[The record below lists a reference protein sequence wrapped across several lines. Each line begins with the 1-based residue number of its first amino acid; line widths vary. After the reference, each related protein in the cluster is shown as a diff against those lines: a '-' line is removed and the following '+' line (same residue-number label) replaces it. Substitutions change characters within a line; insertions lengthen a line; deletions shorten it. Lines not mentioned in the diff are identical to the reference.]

1 MMSYQY
7 TDKPIFVNSENVKYT
22 EDAIISEYV
31 YDKTVV
37 TEENDRVVVKP
48 VSEKYT
54 FKTDRKVPKTGILFI
69 GWGGNNGTTV
79 TAGILANKHKITWET
94 KHGIKDANYYGSITQ
109 SSTVRLGCG
118 EHGDIFVPLKNLV
131 PFVDPNDLVLGGWD
145 INNMN
150 MADAM
155 QRAAVFDYTFQE
167 KLRPYMKDMV
177 PMPSIYYPQYIA
189 SNQADRAN
197 NLIPGDDKQVHLDH
211 IRQDIRDFKAK
222 NGLDK
227 VIVLWTANT
236 ERYSDIIPGI
246 NDTADNILKAIKNSE
261 SEVAPS
267 NIFAVACILEHT
279 TFINGSPQNTL
290 LPGIIELAE
299 RENVYI
305 AGNDFKSGQT
315 KIKSVLAEYLIDAG
329 IKPVSI
335 ASYNHLGNNDGKN
348 LSSPQQ
354 FRSKEISKSGV
365 VEDMVLSNGI
375 LYKPGEKPDHLIVIK
390 YIPYVGDS
398 KRAIDEYT
406 SEIFC
411 HGLNTISMHNVC
423 EDSLLA
429 APLMIDLCLIAEM
442 CERISFSYEGSKGFE
457 KFDSVLSILSYL
469 TKAPAVPVGTPIV
482 NGLSKQRACIVNFLR
497 ACIGLKPESNMLFEY
512 KQRKH

>member
-7 TDKPIFVNSENVKYT
+7 TDLPITVNSENVKYSPSEIT
-22 EDAIISEYV
+22 SEYV

-37 TEENDRVVVKP
+37 VNENNTLVVKP
-48 VSEKYT
+48 VAEKYT
-54 FKTDRKVPKTGILFI
+54 FKTQRTVPKTGLLLI

-79 TAGILANKHKITWET
+79 TAGILANKHKVTWET
-94 KHGIKDANYYGSITQ
+94 KRGTKDANYYGSLIQ
-109 SSTVRLGCG
+109 SSTVRLGAG

-131 PFVDPNDLVLGGWD
+131 PFVNPNDLVIGGWD

-150 MADAM
+150 MADALK
-155 QRAAVFDYTFQE
+155 RAAVYDYTFQQQVA
-167 KLRPYMKDMV
+167 PYMKDMV
-177 PMPSIYYPQYIA
+177 PMPSIYYPDYIA
-189 SNQADRAN
+189 ANQCDRAN
-197 NLIPGDDKQVHLDH
+197 NLIPGDDKQVHLDT
-211 IRQDIRDFKAK
+211 IRKNIRDFKK
-222 NGLDK
+222 NNNLDK

-236 ERYSDIIPGI
+236 ERYSDVIEGI
-246 NDTADNILKAIKNSE
+246 NDTAENILKAIKNSE
-261 SEVAPS
+261 KEVAPS
-267 NIFAVACILEHT
+267 NVFATACILEHT

-299 RENVYI
+299 REGTFI

-315 KIKSVLAEYLIDAG
+315 KMKSVLAEYLIDAG

-348 LSSPQQ
+348 LSSPMQ

-365 VEDMVLSNGI
+365 VEDMVESNGI
-375 LYKPGEKPDHLIVIK
+375 LYKNGEKPDHLIVIK

-411 HGLNTISMHNVC
+411 HGINTISMHNVC

-429 APLMIDLCLIAEM
+429 APLMIDLVVLAEM
-442 CERISFSYEGSKGFE
+442 CERISFSYEGSKGYE
-457 KFDSVLSILSYL
+457 HFDSVLSILSYL

-497 ACIGLKPESNMLFEY
+497 ACIGLKPENNMLFEY
-512 KQRKH
+512 KLRH